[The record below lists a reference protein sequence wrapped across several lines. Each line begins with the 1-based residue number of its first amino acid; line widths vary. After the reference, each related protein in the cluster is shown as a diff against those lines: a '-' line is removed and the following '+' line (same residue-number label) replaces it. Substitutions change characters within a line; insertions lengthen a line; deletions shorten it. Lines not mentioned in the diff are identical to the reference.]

1 MTLQQAWKAVAVL
14 FTVLAALAGVLF
26 ARMRWVSGVDFDV
39 TGFLWLIQN
48 AGRLSVLALFI
59 GCAAAALSF
68 WIRAFLAGR

>member
-59 GCAAAALSF
+59 CCAAAALSF
-68 WIRAFLAGR
+68 WIRAFRAGR